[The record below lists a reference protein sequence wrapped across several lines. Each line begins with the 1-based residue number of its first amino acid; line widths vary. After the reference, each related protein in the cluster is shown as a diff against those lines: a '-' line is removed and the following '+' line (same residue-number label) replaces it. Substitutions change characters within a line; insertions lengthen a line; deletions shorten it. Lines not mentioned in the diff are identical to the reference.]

1 MRIAI
6 LGGAGA
12 MGGLFG
18 GYLAKAKKE
27 AFLIDVRRDAVESM
41 AAKGLRIDDRTGGS
55 QLIPVQALTDP
66 ARVGPV
72 DLVVVFVKCIHT
84 EAAIRSAEPLL
95 GPETVVMTLQNGW
108 GNAARLAEI
117 VGKER
122 IVTGLTYQSS
132 TLLGPGHIHHTA
144 EGPTIIGELNGIAS
158 RRLERIREVFSSAGI
173 EVTLSENITKDIWEK
188 LLMTVCLL
196 PPAALLQFE
205 SGKLIE
211 HEGTLQLMR
220 GLLHEAVI
228 VAKAQGIDL
237 DEKKHWQIMVET
249 EKNYAGAKAS
259 MVQDIENRR
268 RTEIDVISGA
278 IVEAGRR
285 LNIPTPYNQVMV
297 WLVKSL
303 EETFT
308 S

>member
-1 MRIAI
+1 
-6 LGGAGA
+6 

-27 AFLIDVRRDAVESM
+27 VFLIDVKRDAIETM
-41 AAKGLRIDDRTGGS
+41 AAKGLRIDDKTGGS
-55 QLIPVQALTDP
+55 QVVPVHAQTDP
-66 ARVGPV
+66 AKVGPV
-72 DLVVVFVKCIHT
+72 DLVIVFVKCMHT
-84 EAAIRSAEPLL
+84 EAAIRSAKPLL

-108 GNAARLAEI
+108 GNAARLGEI

-132 TLLGPGHIHHTA
+132 TLLGPGHIHHTV
-144 EGPTIIGELNGIAS
+144 EGLTIIGELNGDIT
-158 RRLERIREVFSSAGI
+158 RRLERIKELLNSAGF
-173 EVTLSENITKDIWEK
+173 EVTLSGNITKDIWEK
-188 LLMTVCLL
+188 LLMTVCEL
-196 PPAALLQFE
+196 PPAALLRFE
-205 SGKLIE
+205 VGKLIE
-211 HEGTLQLMR
+211 HEGTFQLMR

-237 DEKKHWQIMVET
+237 DEKKHWQIIVDT
-249 EKNYAGAKAS
+249 EKKYAGSKAS

-278 IVEAGRR
+278 IVEAGKRV
-285 LNIPTPYNQVMV
+285 NIPTPYNQVMV

-303 EETFT
+303 EETFD